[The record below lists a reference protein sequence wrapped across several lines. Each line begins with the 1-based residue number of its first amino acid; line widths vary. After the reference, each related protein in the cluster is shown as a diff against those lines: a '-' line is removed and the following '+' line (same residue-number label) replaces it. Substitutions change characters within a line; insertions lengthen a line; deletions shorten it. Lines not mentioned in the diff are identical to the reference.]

1 MKKIAL
7 ITLLLSSF
15 PTFAQNAI
23 ETAPAAINENAIID
37 PSMDLNK
44 TMKTMGRNFRT
55 IERSSDWEERK
66 TAVGELVKYTLQ
78 AKAQGLSN
86 PDATEDDKK
95 AYEEGMTQLYEK
107 ITQLQAA
114 INAQEADKVQALI
127 EDIKQSRRQG
137 HQYFRVN

>member
-7 ITLLLSSF
+7 IALLFASF
-15 PTFAQNAI
+15 PTFADTTPPQSTS
-23 ETAPAAINENAIID
+23 ESAIID

-66 TAVGELVKYTLQ
+66 TAVAELLKYTLQ

-86 PDATEDDKK
+86 PDASEEDK
-95 AYEEGMTQLYEK
+95 ATYEEGMNQLHEQ
-107 ITQLQAA
+107 ITQLQDA
-114 INAQEADKVQALI
+114 INAQDADKVQTLI
-127 EDIKQSRRQG
+127 DIIKQSRRQG
-137 HQYFRVN
+137 HQYFKVN